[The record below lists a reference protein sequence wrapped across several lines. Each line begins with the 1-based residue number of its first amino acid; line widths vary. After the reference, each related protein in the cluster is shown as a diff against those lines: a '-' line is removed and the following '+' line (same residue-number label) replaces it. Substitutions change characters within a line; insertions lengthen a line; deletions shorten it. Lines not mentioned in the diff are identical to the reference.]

1 MKEADAIDTDEGI
14 REPQLESSNPSSN
27 LLSAEIQN
35 MRISS
40 YTPFAGNGVAI
51 GSDMPSI
58 HQTNVITYNA
68 PSNAKIEDKRN
79 KLVKPNVDIEG
90 SHT

>member
-1 MKEADAIDTDEGI
+1 MKEADAIDIDEGI

-27 LLSAEIQN
+27 LLSAQIQN

-40 YTPFAGNGVAI
+40 YTPFAGNGVTI

-68 PSNAKIEDKRN
+68 PSNASSGGRGN
-79 KLVKPNVDIEG
+79 KLVKPNADIEA